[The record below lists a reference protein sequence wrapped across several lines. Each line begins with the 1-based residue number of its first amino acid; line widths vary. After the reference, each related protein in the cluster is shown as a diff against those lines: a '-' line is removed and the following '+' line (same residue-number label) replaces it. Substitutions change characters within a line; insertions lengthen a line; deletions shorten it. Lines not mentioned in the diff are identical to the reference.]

1 MSTTTIEMR
10 PAEATDLA
18 RVQRLWEACGLAPA
32 AADEWEA
39 LVAGPTTAV
48 LLATD
53 RDELLGSAIASSDGW
68 RAYIYHVAVAP
79 AHRGDGL
86 GHRLMDQAEQ
96 YLLSAGARY
105 VYVTV
110 QQDNTEGLAL
120 AASQGYLPEGELVL
134 VKRMATRVAQ

>member
-1 MSTTTIEMR
+1 VRTR
-10 PAEATDLA
+10 
-18 RVQRLWEACGLAPA
+18 PA
-32 AADEWEA
+32 AADEWDA
-39 LVAGPTTAV
+39 LIAGPTTAV

-53 RDELLGSAIASSDGW
+53 GGELLGTAIASSDGW
-68 RAYIYHVAVAP
+68 RAYVYHVAVAP
-79 AHRGDGL
+79 EHRGEGL

-120 AASQGYLPEGELVL
+120 AASQGYLPEGEIVL